1 MSKEPAERAETGHL
15 CRTGD
20 ARRVEGIVVFIKKK
34 NKPKTISS
42 LNHVQV

>member
-34 NKPKTISS
+34 KKT
-42 LNHVQV
+42 